1 MFVFYL
7 VFLGFV
13 TMSVGQTGIP
23 RYGKGQW
30 VMDDDGQDDDT
41 DEGFP
46 LEQNVSN
53 ENSSAE
59 ILFPTAED
67 QNLLTTPESSLLTG
81 QDSTEVNDSKVWK
94 IVLVTV
100 ILLVSVV
107 GSLATAYYLC
117 VWRGGRIHYQPQ
129 KTVKFQKLVQE
140 RLQPPHLWS

>member
-1 MFVFYL
+1 
-7 VFLGFV
+7 
-13 TMSVGQTGIP
+13 MSVCQTGIP
-23 RYGKGQW
+23 RYGEGHW
-30 VMDDDGQDDDT
+30 DMDETAQYDET

-53 ENSSAE
+53 DNSSDE

-67 QNLLTTPESSLLTG
+67 QNLLTTPESSLLAG
-81 QDSTEVNDSKVWK
+81 QDSPEVNDSKVWK

-129 KTVKFQKLVQE
+129 KTYT
-140 RLQPPHLWS
+140 